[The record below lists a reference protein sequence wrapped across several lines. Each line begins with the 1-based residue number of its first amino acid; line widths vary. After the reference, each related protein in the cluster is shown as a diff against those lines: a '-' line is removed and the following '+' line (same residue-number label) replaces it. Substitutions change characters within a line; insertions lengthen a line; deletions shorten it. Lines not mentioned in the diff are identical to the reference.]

1 MDKVKFWIG
10 LAGALVTTLLEV
22 LGPDGTLGRVLT
34 IASAV
39 ITAVAIY
46 AFPNLESASALRRKA
61 AEAQEA
67 GRL

>member
-1 MDKVKFWIG
+1 MNKIKFWVG

-22 LGPDGTLGRVLT
+22 LGPDGTIGRVLT
-34 IASAV
+34 IATAV

-46 AFPNLESASALRRKA
+46 AFPNLETASALRRKA
-61 AEAQEA
+61 VEAQEA